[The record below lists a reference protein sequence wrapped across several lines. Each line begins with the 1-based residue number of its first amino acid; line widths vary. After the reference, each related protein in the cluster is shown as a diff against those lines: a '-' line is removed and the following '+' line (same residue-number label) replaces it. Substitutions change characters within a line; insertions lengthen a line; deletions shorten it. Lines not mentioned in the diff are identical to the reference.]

1 MIRILLPEK
10 ELYDEVNNKFVYLP
24 SRELILE
31 HSLVSISKWES
42 KWHKSFLNTDD
53 KSFDEVMDYIKCM
66 CVEELEDENDLYR
79 LSEENVSDI
88 NAYIQDSMTATTFS
102 DFSDNKNTKS
112 REIITSE
119 IIYYWMIANNIPFEC
134 QYWHLNK
141 LLTLIKVCSIK
152 NSPEKK
158 MSTSEILSRNKALNA
173 ARRKKMNS
181 KYILTFSYYI
191 VNSKG

>member
-1 MIRILLPEK
+1 MIKILLPEK

-181 KYILTFSYYI
+181 K
-191 VNSKG
+191 G

>member
-10 ELYDEVNNKFVYLP
+10 ELYDEINNKFVYLP

-181 KYILTFSYYI
+181 K
-191 VNSKG
+191 G

>member
-119 IIYYWMIANNIPFEC
+119 IIYYWMISNNIPFEC

-181 KYILTFSYYI
+181 K
-191 VNSKG
+191 G

>member
-79 LSEENVSDI
+79 LSEENISDI

-181 KYILTFSYYI
+181 K
-191 VNSKG
+191 G

>member
-10 ELYDEVNNKFVYLP
+10 ELYDEVNNKFIYLP

-102 DFSDNKNTKS
+102 DFSDNKNAKS

-181 KYILTFSYYI
+181 K
-191 VNSKG
+191 G

>member
-158 MSTSEILSRNKALNA
+158 MRTSEILSRNKALNA

-181 KYILTFSYYI
+181 K
-191 VNSKG
+191 G

>member
-31 HSLVSISKWES
+31 HSLVSISKWER
-42 KWHKSFLNTDD
+42 KWRKSFLNTDD

-181 KYILTFSYYI
+181 K
-191 VNSKG
+191 G

>member
-112 REIITSE
+112 REIIASE

-134 QYWHLNK
+134 QY
-141 LLTLIKVCSIK
+141 
-152 NSPEKK
+152 
-158 MSTSEILSRNKALNA
+158 
-173 ARRKKMNS
+173 
-181 KYILTFSYYI
+181 
-191 VNSKG
+191 

>member
-1 MIRILLPEK
+1 MIKILLPEK

-88 NAYIQDSMTATTFS
+88 NTYIQDSMTATTFS

-134 QYWHLNK
+134 QYRHLNK

-181 KYILTFSYYI
+181 K
-191 VNSKG
+191 G

>member
-88 NAYIQDSMTATTFS
+88 NDYIQDSMTE
-102 DFSDNKNTKS
+102 NK
-112 REIITSE
+112 
-119 IIYYWMIANNIPFEC
+119 F
-134 QYWHLNK
+134 
-141 LLTLIKVCSIK
+141 
-152 NSPEKK
+152 
-158 MSTSEILSRNKALNA
+158 
-173 ARRKKMNS
+173 
-181 KYILTFSYYI
+181 
-191 VNSKG
+191 

>member
-79 LSEENVSDI
+79 LSEKNVSDI

-181 KYILTFSYYI
+181 K
-191 VNSKG
+191 G

>member
-1 MIRILLPEK
+1 MIKILLPEK

-42 KWHKSFLNTDD
+42 KWHKSFLNADD

-181 KYILTFSYYI
+181 K
-191 VNSKG
+191 G

>member
-10 ELYDEVNNKFVYLP
+10 ELYDEINNKFIYLP

-181 KYILTFSYYI
+181 K
-191 VNSKG
+191 G

>member
-31 HSLVSISKWES
+31 HSLVSISKWE
-42 KWHKSFLNTDD
+42 
-53 KSFDEVMDYIKCM
+53 SFDEVMDYIKCM

-181 KYILTFSYYI
+181 K
-191 VNSKG
+191 G

>member
-1 MIRILLPEK
+1 MHKGRRRHCNENGEK
-10 ELYDEVNNKFVYLP
+10 EK
-24 SRELILE
+24 
-31 HSLVSISKWES
+31 
-42 KWHKSFLNTDD
+42 NTDD

-181 KYILTFSYYI
+181 K
-191 VNSKG
+191 G

>member
-53 KSFDEVMDYIKCM
+53 KRFDEVMDYIKCM

-102 DFSDNKNTKS
+102 DFSDNKNAKS

-181 KYILTFSYYI
+181 K
-191 VNSKG
+191 G

>member
-66 CVEELEDENDLYR
+66 CVKELEDENDLYR

-181 KYILTFSYYI
+181 K
-191 VNSKG
+191 G

>member
-181 KYILTFSYYI
+181 K
-191 VNSKG
+191 G

>member
-10 ELYDEVNNKFVYLP
+10 ELYDEVNNKFAYLP

-181 KYILTFSYYI
+181 K
-191 VNSKG
+191 G

>member
-102 DFSDNKNTKS
+102 DFSDNKNIKS

-181 KYILTFSYYI
+181 K
-191 VNSKG
+191 G

>member
-1 MIRILLPEK
+1 MIKILLPEK
-10 ELYDEVNNKFVYLP
+10 ELYDEVNNKFIYLP

-181 KYILTFSYYI
+181 K
-191 VNSKG
+191 G

>member
-10 ELYDEVNNKFVYLP
+10 ELYDEINNKFVYLP

-173 ARRKKMNS
+173 ARRKRMNS
-181 KYILTFSYYI
+181 K
-191 VNSKG
+191 G

>member
-1 MIRILLPEK
+1 MLKILIPEK
-10 ELYDEVNNKFVYLP
+10 ELYDNKNNEFIYLP
-24 SRELILE
+24 SRELVLE

-53 KSFDEVMDYIKCM
+53 KSFEEIMDYIKCM
-66 CVEELEDENDLYR
+66 CVEEPEDENDLYR
-79 LSEENVSDI
+79 LSEDNIKDI
-88 NAYIQDSMTATTFS
+88 NNYIQDTMTATTFS
-102 DFSDNKNTKS
+102 DNQNSRS

-119 IIYYWMIANNIPFEC
+119 IIYYWMITNNIPFEC
-134 QYWHLNK
+134 QHWHLNK
-141 LLTLIKVCSIK
+141 LLALIKVCSIK

-181 KYILTFSYYI
+181 K
-191 VNSKG
+191 G

>member
-10 ELYDEVNNKFVYLP
+10 ELYDEVNNKFIYLP

-181 KYILTFSYYI
+181 K
-191 VNSKG
+191 G

>member
-42 KWHKSFLNTDD
+42 KWHKSFLNADD

-181 KYILTFSYYI
+181 K
-191 VNSKG
+191 G

>member
-79 LSEENVSDI
+79 LSEENISDI

-141 LLTLIKVCSIK
+141 
-152 NSPEKK
+152 
-158 MSTSEILSRNKALNA
+158 
-173 ARRKKMNS
+173 
-181 KYILTFSYYI
+181 
-191 VNSKG
+191 